1 MNDLEMMIADA
12 RDDGD
17 GHRNVLSV
25 VPKRDSPTK
34 STFQVFPQDGDESF
48 DENATLRN
56 VAKLWQTTAL
66 TSRSGNSGKGNDGGG
81 GGESADMML
90 LKNKELDLP
99 VILNVGG
106 KKYEVRMTVIVDQSD
121 GIVGQND
128 NIVDPNGKIVAQ
140 NDCRQNDYRQN
151 DWTK

>member
-1 MNDLEMMIADA
+1 
-12 RDDGD
+12 
-17 GHRNVLSV
+17 
-25 VPKRDSPTK
+25 
-34 STFQVFPQDGDESF
+34 
-48 DENATLRN
+48 
-56 VAKLWQTTAL
+56 
-66 TSRSGNSGKGNDGGG
+66 
-81 GGESADMML
+81 MML